1 MALSLSLVCKCK
13 CVCTLRASLFCG
25 KMDAFLKRK
34 EGINRRESSE
44 TGLTERAA
52 ERWAS
57 FKSENSKRTTA
68 TNFYRIERI
77 FNSLSLSLSQLNLL
91 ESIGYKLL

>member
-1 MALSLSLVCKCK
+1 MALTLSRVCK

-34 EGINRRESSE
+34 EGTNRRESSE
-44 TGLTERAA
+44 TTERAA

-77 FNSLSLSLSQLNLL
+77 FNSLSLSLN
-91 ESIGYKLL
+91 